1 MKEQISKLYS
11 EYGRYINKFRAFPLI
26 YDGLKIVERRI
37 LYSLFLRA
45 KDKFVKSAE
54 VVGWCIGQYHP
65 HGDVSTY
72 GSMAQLVNGGLA
84 IGQGNW
90 GSYTGI
96 TSNEPAAMRYT
107 EVKSS
112 KKVLDMAF
120 EYIDYVDKD
129 ALELYEEPVYLACK
143 LPMCLVN
150 TINCQ
155 GIGFGFRTFMPSYDP
170 KDLIKRLEW
179 LLGRRQEEPIIKPL
193 TASVHLSKDED
204 FRQLLTTGK
213 AKLTFRGK
221 SSIDR
226 MGNSVI
232 VTTMPEGKTFLNL
245 LKKLEKEIQVQ
256 KTIGFVDES
265 TTTTKVRFAPVKR
278 SVDVDTLY
286 NLINYNLTSS
296 VSYECNMCD
305 TQGNVKLVSI
315 DDMLMT
321 VYKVYEETVKKY
333 LVSQIDK
340 LQASINE
347 LDLIARI
354 KVSLI
359 KWIKIY
365 PDDMETLM
373 SKINEETQVDI
384 ENIKELF
391 GKYTITKLLKIKTDR
406 QDLVDK
412 QTQFKN
418 DLGRLAD
425 YVWESKYQ
433 PIL

>member
-26 YDGLKIVERRI
+26 FDGLKIVERRI

-120 EYIDYVDKD
+120 EYIDYVDMD
-129 ALELYEEPVYLACK
+129 ALELYDEPIYLPCK

-155 GIGFGFRTFMPSYDP
+155 GIGFGFRTYMPSYDP
-170 KDLIKRLEW
+170 KDLVKRLEW
-179 LLGRRQEEPIIKPL
+179 LLGRREEEPIIKPL
-193 TASVHLSKDED
+193 TNSVHLSKDHD
-204 FRQLLTTGK
+204 FQQLLTTGK
-213 AKLTFRGK
+213 AKLQFRGK

-226 MGNSVI
+226 MNNSVV
-232 VTTMPEGKTFLNL
+232 VTALPEGKTFLNL

-278 SVDVDTLY
+278 SIDVDTLY

-305 TQGNVKLVSI
+305 TFGNVKLVSI
-315 DDMLMT
+315 DDMLLT
-321 VYKVYEETVKKY
+321 VHKVYEDTVKRYLESTINKY
-333 LVSQIDK
+333 QEMID
-340 LQASINE
+340 E

-359 KWIKIY
+359 KWIKVY
-365 PDDMETLM
+365 PDDSDTLIA
-373 SKINEETQVDI
+373 KINEETLIDTKSI
-384 ENIKELF
+384 EKLF
-391 GKYTITKLLKIKTDR
+391 SKYSIAKLLKIKNDR
-406 QDLVDK
+406 EDLINK
-412 QTQFKN
+412 QTEFKN
-418 DLGRLAD
+418 DLARLAD
-425 YVWESKYQ
+425 YVWETKYQ
-433 PIL
+433 TIS

>member
-1 MKEQISKLYS
+1 MKQQISKLYS
-11 EYGRYINKFRAFPLI
+11 DYGRYINKYRAFPLI
-26 YDGLKIVERRI
+26 YDGLKIVERRL

-65 HGDVSTY
+65 HGDSSTY
-72 GSMAQLVNGGLA
+72 GSMSQLVNGGLA
-84 IGQGNW
+84 VGQGNW

-96 TSNEPAAMRYT
+96 TTNEPAAMRYT

-120 EYIDYVDKD
+120 EYIDYVPFD
-129 ALELYEEPVYLACK
+129 ALELYDEPIYLPCK

-155 GIGFGFRTFMPSYDP
+155 GIGFGFRTYMPSYDA
-170 KDLIKRLEW
+170 KDLVKRLEW
-179 LLGRRQEEPIIKPL
+179 LLGRTTTEPIIKPL
-193 TASVHLSKDED
+193 VGCVHLSKDAD

-213 AKLTFRGK
+213 ARLQFRGR

-226 MGNSVI
+226 MSNSVV
-232 VTTMPEGKTFLNL
+232 VTSVPEGKTFLNL

-265 TTTTKVRFAPVKR
+265 TTTNKVRFAPVKR
-278 SVDVDTLY
+278 SMDVDTLY
-286 NLINYNLTSS
+286 DLINYNLVGS
-296 VSYECNMCD
+296 VTYECNMCD
-305 TQGNVKLVSI
+305 ENGNVKLVSV

-321 VYKVYEETVKKY
+321 VYKTYESVVGVYLQKT
-333 LVSQIDK
+333 IDK
-340 LQASINE
+340 LQGMIDE

-359 KWIKIY
+359 KWIKVY
-365 PDDMETLM
+365 PDDIDTL
-373 SKINEETQVDI
+373 SAKIEEETKIPV
-384 ENIKELF
+384 EKIKELF
-391 GKYTITKLLKIKTDR
+391 KNYTITKLLKIKTDR
-406 QDLVDK
+406 KDLVDK
-412 QTQFKN
+412 QTEFKN
-418 DLGRLAD
+418 NFAHLSD
-425 YVWESKYQ
+425 YVWTSKYQ
-433 PIL
+433 TIA